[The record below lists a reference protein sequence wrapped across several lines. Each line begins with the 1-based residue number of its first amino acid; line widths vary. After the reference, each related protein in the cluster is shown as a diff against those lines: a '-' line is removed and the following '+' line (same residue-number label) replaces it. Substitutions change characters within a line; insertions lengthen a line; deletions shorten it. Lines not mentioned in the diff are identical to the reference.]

1 MHCSR
6 KTNAD
11 YQAVFLS
18 FKNGSNRTE
27 QKACEFL
34 LTYRDTPHTAS
45 GKTPA
50 KLFMGRELGTSIIRL
65 KLSVRETVEWQQDK
79 MISQPARKF
88 GKGTQSAN
96 TENRKKSIPGTI
108 AAKTEPLSYEV
119 EIAWDPMEKTYWPAE
134 IYRLCSI
141 TIIFARIST
150 W

>member
-1 MHCSR
+1 
-6 KTNAD
+6 
-11 YQAVFLS
+11 
-18 FKNGSNRTE
+18 
-27 QKACEFL
+27 
-34 LTYRDTPHTAS
+34 
-45 GKTPA
+45 
-50 KLFMGRELGTSIIRL
+50 MGRELGTSIIRL

-79 MISQPARKF
+79 MISQPARMF
-88 GKGTQSAN
+88 GKGHTVREYREQK
-96 TENRKKSIPGTI
+96 KKSIPGTI